1 MLRLAV
7 RTADVDRLVDR
18 AERDVDLSS
27 TADTASLRVLT
38 GERDGERDATTFSGS
53 KGGVA
58 SSAAEPQPIACG
70 DLVDHG
76 DLPAARDRPLE
87 APAQALI
94 CALSNALRHIKDACP
109 R

>member
-1 MLRLAV
+1 M
-7 RTADVDRLVDR
+7 DR
-18 AERDVDLSS
+18 AERDAERSS
-27 TADTASLRVLT
+27 MAGVASLRVWT
-38 GERDGERDATTFSGS
+38 GERDRERDATTFSGS

-58 SSAAEPQPIACG
+58 LSTAEPQPIACG

-76 DLPAARDRPLE
+76 DLPAAQDRPLE

-94 CALSNALRHIKDACP
+94 CALSNALRHIKDTCP